1 MVVVALEVGGRF
13 SEETSSFIRLLAQAC
28 SRTAPAHLWRAA
40 QAYIARWSALLTH
53 AAQTAFA
60 NSVAFLDPA
69 PHADLDGDTPVLSDL
84 LHLTTE
90 PPTHSRLPPNLMD
103 FRPFDF
109 YTSGD
114 WLV

>member
-1 MVVVALEVGGRF
+1 
-13 SEETSSFIRLLAQAC
+13 
-28 SRTAPAHLWRAA
+28 
-40 QAYIARWSALLTH
+40 
-53 AAQTAFA
+53 
-60 NSVAFLDPA
+60 
-69 PHADLDGDTPVLSDL
+69 LDGDTPVLSDL